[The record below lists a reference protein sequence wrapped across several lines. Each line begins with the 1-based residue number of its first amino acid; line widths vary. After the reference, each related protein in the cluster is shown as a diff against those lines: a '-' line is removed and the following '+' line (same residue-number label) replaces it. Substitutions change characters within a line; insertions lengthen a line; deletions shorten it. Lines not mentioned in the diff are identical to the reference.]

1 MGIAP
6 PLGAVMKR
14 LLALLALTVATTA
27 SLSAQDGRV
36 HVLIVTGLGGGPAE
50 GRKFIAA
57 GSVVH
62 ETARS
67 RWGVADSSLIFLA
80 ERPADEPSRIS
91 GRSTREE
98 IGERL
103 LRLSRRVAPGDV
115 LLVMLVGH
123 GSGEGRESRVNLP
136 GPDPTV
142 TDWASWL
149 DGFAQQTVV
158 MIVAASG
165 SGDMLPLLSAPN
177 RVVMTATKS
186 ASERN
191 ASVFAGHMAQGL
203 GSGQADADQDGVVS
217 ALEAFRFAKAAV
229 ARGYEADKK
238 LQTEHAMLD
247 DNGDRMGS
255 AEPGVSPSLDGGLA
269 QRVTFQRRAESTD
282 PRIVALVAERRALE
296 AQLAEL
302 RARKATMDSI
312 AYARDL
318 ERLLLEIAART
329 RAIRLI
335 EQGARP

>member
-1 MGIAP
+1 MRP
-6 PLGAVMKR
+6 
-14 LLALLALTVATTA
+14 LLALLVLAALAVPPLA
-27 SLSAQDGRV
+27 AQDGRV
-36 HVLIVTGLGGGPAE
+36 HVLIVSGLGGEPAE
-50 GRKFIAA
+50 GRKFLAA
-57 GSVVH
+57 GAVVH

-80 ERPADEPSRIS
+80 ERPADEPGRIV

-98 IGERL
+98 IGEQI

-115 LLVMLVGH
+115 LLVLLIGH

-136 GPDPTV
+136 GPDPSV
-142 TDWASWL
+142 TDWANWL

-158 MIVAASG
+158 MVVAASG
-165 SGDMLPLLSAPN
+165 SGDMLSLLSAPN

-191 ASVFAGHMAQGL
+191 ASIFAGHLAQGL
-203 GSGQADADQDGVVS
+203 GSGQADADQDGAVS
-217 ALEAFRFAKAAV
+217 ALEAFRFATAAV
-229 ARGYEADKK
+229 ARSYESEKK

-247 DNGDRMGS
+247 DNGDRLGS
-255 AEPGVSPSLDGGLA
+255 AEPGASPSLDGALA

-282 PRIVALVAERRALE
+282 PRIVALVAERRGLE

-302 RARKATMDSI
+302 RARKATTDSV

-329 RAIRLI
+329 RAIRQI

>member
-1 MGIAP
+1 MR
-6 PLGAVMKR
+6 V
-14 LLALLALTVATTA
+14 LLALLALA
-27 SLSAQDGRV
+27 SVSAAPLPAQEGRV
-36 HVLIVTGLGGGPAE
+36 HVLIVTGLGGEPAE
-50 GRKFIAA
+50 GRRFLAA

-115 LLVMLVGH
+115 LLVMLIGH

-136 GPDPTV
+136 GPDPAAS
-142 TDWASWL
+142 DWVGWL

-165 SGDMLPLLSAPN
+165 SGDMLPVLSAPN

-191 ASVFAGHMAQGL
+191 ASIFAGHMAQGL

-217 ALEAFRFAKAAV
+217 ALEAFRFAKAGV
-229 ARGYEADKK
+229 ARTYEADKK

-247 DNGDRMGS
+247 DNGDRLGS
-255 AEPGVSPSLDGGLA
+255 AEPGVPPSLDGALA

-302 RARKATMDSI
+302 RARKATTDSLV
-312 AYARDL
+312 YERDL

>member
-1 MGIAP
+1 MRTL
-6 PLGAVMKR
+6 PL
-14 LLALLALTVATTA
+14 LLALALGTPT
-27 SLSAQDGRV
+27 LLPAQDGRV
-36 HVLIVTGLGGGPAE
+36 HVLIVTGLGGEPAE
-50 GRKFIAA
+50 GRRFVAA

-80 ERPADEPSRIS
+80 EQPTDEPGRIT
-91 GRSTREE
+91 GRSTRETISE
-98 IGERL
+98 SL
-103 LRLSRRVAPGDV
+103 LRLSRRVSPGDV
-115 LLVMLVGH
+115 LLVLLIGH

-136 GPDPTV
+136 GPDPAV
-142 TDWASWL
+142 SEWAAWL
-149 DGFAQQTVV
+149 DGFSQQTVV
-158 MIVAASG
+158 MVVAASG
-165 SGDMLPLLSAPN
+165 SGDMLSVLSGPN
-177 RVVMTATKS
+177 RIVMTATKS

-191 ASVFAGHMAQGL
+191 ASIFAGHLAQGL
-203 GSGQADADQDGVVS
+203 GSGQADADQDGAVS

-229 ARGYEADKK
+229 ARSYEADKK

-247 DNGDRMGS
+247 DNGDRLGS

-282 PRIVALVAERRALE
+282 PRIMALVAERRALE

-302 RARKATMDSI
+302 RARKATTDSM
-312 AYARDL
+312 AYERDL